1 MAISVVWAAVD
12 IEVVIEDCDFFI
24 NSNREAGTMHKKV
37 VTVEALYIE
46 DAVVASCTNPFL
58 HTSYSL

>member
-1 MAISVVWAAVD
+1 M
-12 IEVVIEDCDFFI
+12 VIEDCDFFI
-24 NSNREAGTMHKKV
+24 NSNREAGTMHKMV